1 MHFKYQEGLS
11 LRQTKLTWLHMVPDG
26 VGEESLLT
34 ISAYADKVVNMKRLA
49 KIFKALSEETRLRI
63 FVLLT
68 QGEMCVC
75 ELMAILQLPQSTV
88 SRHLSYLKN
97 AGLVDDR
104 RQGMWMF
111 YRLSASGKPFQS
123 ELNGFLTDY
132 LAKTPQAATDL
143 AALTEYRAAQVSSC
157 E

>member
-1 MHFKYQEGLS
+1 MGHKRLACTWWEGEVS
-11 LRQTKLTWLHMVPDG
+11 
-26 VGEESLLT
+26 EESPLT

-111 YRLSASGKPFQS
+111 YRLSASGKPFQV
-123 ELNGFLTDY
+123 ELNGFLTGY
-132 LAKTPQAATDL
+132 LAKTPQAAADL
-143 AALTEYRAAQVSSC
+143 SALAEYRAAQLSSC

>member
-1 MHFKYQEGLS
+1 
-11 LRQTKLTWLHMVPDG
+11 
-26 VGEESLLT
+26 
-34 ISAYADKVVNMKRLA
+34 MKRLA

-63 FVLLT
+63 FVLLN

-111 YRLSASGKPFQS
+111 YRLSASDKHLQA
-123 ELNGFLTDY
+123 ELNGFLTGY

-143 AALTEYRAAQVSSC
+143 SALTEYRAAQLSSC